1 MRRSA
6 GLGVVALSLAAAACG
21 STVEASRS
29 SSQSLN
35 GNGANGLGGPPA
47 VAGSTGP
54 SGAVVGGGG
63 AGGTTGAG
71 PAPGS
76 VPGVTGSAMSSGG
89 SASAAS
95 STVTVGPGVTPS
107 TINIGLTVTDNSKA
121 AAQALGASGQGVGG
135 GDREA
140 QFRIVINDINAHGG
154 VLGHKLNPLIYHYDA
169 TSTDSLDQQESAACA
184 YWTQDHKVLAVAEG
198 DATQSKTLLNCLNK
212 AGVLQVYEDFSYSDL
227 STFRQFPYYVEIGAL
242 DADRMAAVWPAQLK
256 AQGYFNG
263 WDYNTGAPSKVTP
276 VKVGIVSFDDAVS
289 TRAVTSYLE
298 PALKAMGYP
307 FEYARVL
314 YPTGEADNGT
324 SIEQIQNVVLK
335 FRSDNVSHVLP
346 VESIGAGVG
355 GFFARGA
362 SGQRY
367 YPRFGLTS
375 GNGAQVLVGAGVWPN
390 DELAGAMG
398 YGWVPLADVNYAD
411 DPANGPDSNASRQ
424 HCVKLMRDHGQTVSD
439 AITERQVVEACDEIY
454 FLADNLRRGG
464 ALNRN
469 AFLQAVNS
477 LGSGFADGV
486 TFSTLFSGSHHD
498 GVAEGRPF
506 AYVASCTCFRYNGA
520 RFSIP

>member
-1 MRRSA
+1 MRRSSVMTLA
-6 GLGVVALSLAAAACG
+6 GLSLLAAACG
-21 STVEASRS
+21 TTVAGSPTSE
-29 SSQSLN
+29 SLN
-35 GNGANGLGGPPA
+35 GNGGGNGLGGPATVTSSNGP
-47 VAGSTGP
+47 TGT
-54 SGAVVGGGG
+54 VVGGGG
-63 AGGTTGAG
+63 NASGAGVASGSPLGATGAVG
-71 PAPGS
+71 A
-76 VPGVTGSAMSSGG
+76 SGG
-89 SASAAS
+89 SAPAGS
-95 STVTVGPGVTPS
+95 SVAVVGPGVTPT
-107 TINIGLTVTDNSKA
+107 TINVGMTVTDNSKA

-140 QFRIVINDINAHGG
+140 QINIVIDDINAHGG
-154 VLGHKLNPLIYHYDA
+154 VLGHKLKPLIYHYDA
-169 TSTDSLDQQESAACA
+169 TSTDTLDQQESAACA
-184 YWTQDHKVLAVAEG
+184 YWTQDHKVLAVAEV
-198 DATQSKTLLNCLNK
+198 DATQSKTLLTCLNK
-212 AGVLQVYEDFSYSDL
+212 AGVLQVAEEFSYSDL
-227 STFRQFPYYVEIGAL
+227 STFQRFPYYVEIGSL
-242 DADRMAAVWPAQLK
+242 DADRMAAAWPGQLK
-256 AQGYFNG
+256 AQGYFGG
-263 WDYNTGAPSKVTP
+263 WDSNTGAPSKVTP

-289 TRAVTSYLE
+289 TRAVTNYLE

-324 SIEQIQNVVLK
+324 SIEQVQNVVLK

-346 VESIGAGVG
+346 LESIGAGVG

-411 DPANGPDSNASRQ
+411 DPTNGPDSNAGRE

-439 AITERQVVEACDEIY
+439 AITERQVVEVCDELY

-469 AFLQAVNS
+469 AFLQAVNG
-477 LGSGFADGV
+477 LGSGFPDGV
-486 TFSTLFSGSHHD
+486 TFSTFFSANNHD
-498 GVAEGRPF
+498 GVAAGRPF
-506 AYVASCTCFRYNGA
+506 AYVASCTCFRYNGP
-520 RFSIP
+520 RFRIP